1 MSLTPQWL
9 DELRTRV
16 SLSAL
21 IGRSVRVQKAGR
33 EFKAC
38 CPFHNEKTPSFTIN
52 DEKGFYHCLAGETRV
67 ITCQGVAAIADL
79 AGNTHTVLS
88 RSGAWIAAPFRSFG
102 KQRLWEIKL
111 SRNGIRKSLHAT
123 DGHRW
128 FVRGRSSET
137 TTSQLR
143 PGQRLDAAFPAG
155 RTDWAIDPEGV
166 RHGIVFGDGT
176 LMKAADGTVNLHGQK
191 DAELAA
197 WFPDQAH
204 HHRER
209 TNDGSLLPIYGGRAF
224 GHMKAFPENNASEAY
239 LLGFL
244 AGYFAADGHVAKDGT
259 VILNSATA
267 AHVDAVRDIATR
279 LGLST
284 FGRTT
289 QKRRGLHGRASD
301 VHRLHFVASSLAEPF
316 FLLSEARR
324 RHAAAAKA
332 FERLRWQVVSVS
344 PTDRIEEVFCA
355 EVPGEHCFAL
365 EDNILTGNC
374 FGCGAHG
381 DAIRWMTDH
390 QGLPFMDAVKEL
402 ALQAGME
409 VPAPDPRAAKRA
421 EEQKSLHDV
430 MEAAQAFFVRSLA
443 EDQGAQARAY
453 LASRGFPTHVV
464 KDFGFGY
471 APDSRTALKEAL
483 SQFPEEMLIEAG
495 LRIVVEDRDPYDR
508 FRGRLMLPICDPRG
522 RVIAFGGRILDKTKT
537 DSPKYLNSPDTP
549 LFDKGRTV
557 YNLHRASPASRQSG
571 RVVVVEGYMD
581 VVALAAAGI
590 AEAVAP
596 LGTAL
601 TEDQIERLWRMTECP
616 TLCFD
621 GDAAGQRAATR
632 AIVRALPLLRP
643 GHSLRIAV
651 LPDGLDPDDLIKQR
665 GAAAMQDLLGAA
677 RSMVEVLWD
686 IERAAAPLVTPEDK
700 AGLKARLMARADT
713 IRDGDIKALY
723 RRELLDRFGE
733 MAYARRERPPFQPG
747 FQGRGQRG
755 QASGRKGPWQPPPP
769 PLSAANTAKMQNI
782 GAGHGLLAA
791 VLAGMI
797 AQPQAIARHA
807 EALAR
812 LQPEDPAL
820 ADLLDAL
827 IGLTEMPRN
836 GPQPLESQD
845 VLTILAKRGLR
856 APTADDYAGM
866 RFGFLDG
873 KAEAAAE
880 ELAEAVGLLV
890 GLPAVEAAL
899 AEATQRH
906 EAEFSDETFAEQQ
919 RLRQRKLALV
929 ARLVQMNR
937 NRSGL
942 D

>member
-52 DEKGFYHCLAGETRV
+52 DEKGFYHC
-67 ITCQGVAAIADL
+67 
-79 AGNTHTVLS
+79 
-88 RSGAWIAAPFRSFG
+88 
-102 KQRLWEIKL
+102 
-111 SRNGIRKSLHAT
+111 
-123 DGHRW
+123 
-128 FVRGRSSET
+128 
-137 TTSQLR
+137 
-143 PGQRLDAAFPAG
+143 
-155 RTDWAIDPEGV
+155 
-166 RHGIVFGDGT
+166 
-176 LMKAADGTVNLHGQK
+176 
-191 DAELAA
+191 
-197 WFPDQAH
+197 
-204 HHRER
+204 
-209 TNDGSLLPIYGGRAF
+209 
-224 GHMKAFPENNASEAY
+224 
-239 LLGFL
+239 
-244 AGYFAADGHVAKDGT
+244 
-259 VILNSATA
+259 
-267 AHVDAVRDIATR
+267 
-279 LGLST
+279 
-284 FGRTT
+284 
-289 QKRRGLHGRASD
+289 
-301 VHRLHFVASSLAEPF
+301 
-316 FLLSEARR
+316 
-324 RHAAAAKA
+324 
-332 FERLRWQVVSVS
+332 
-344 PTDRIEEVFCA
+344 
-355 EVPGEHCFAL
+355 
-365 EDNILTGNC
+365 

-430 MEAAQAFFVRSLA
+430 MAAAQAFFVQSLA

-453 LASRGFPTHVV
+453 LASRGFPAHVV

-471 APDSRTALKEAL
+471 APDSRTALKAAL
-483 SQFPEEMLIEAG
+483 TQFPDEMLIEAG
-495 LRIVVEDRDPYDR
+495 LRIVVEGRDPYDR

-537 DSPKYLNSPDTP
+537 DAPKYLNSPDTP

-621 GDAAGQRAATR
+621 GDAAGQRAAAR

-665 GAAAMQDLLGAA
+665 GAAAMEDLLGAA

-686 IERAAAPLVTPEDK
+686 IERAAGPLVTPEDK
-700 AGLKARLMARADT
+700 AGLKARLMTHADT

-723 RRELLDRFGE
+723 RRDLLDRFGE
-733 MAYARRERPPFQPG
+733 LAYARRERPPFQP
-747 FQGRGQRG
+747 QQRG
-755 QASGRKGPWQPPPP
+755 SAPGGRKGPWQPAPP
-769 PLSAANTAKMQNI
+769 PLSAANTAKMQNV
-782 GAGHGLLAA
+782 GNGGDRLLAA
-791 VLAGMI
+791 VITSLI
-797 AQPQAIARHA
+797 AHPGEIPRHA
-807 EALAR
+807 EKLAR
-812 LQPEDPAL
+812 VRTGSARL
-820 ADLLDAL
+820 ASLLDAL
-827 IGLTEMPRN
+827 LMLVDAGRV
-836 GPQPLESQD
+836 LESNQ
-845 VLTILAKRGLR
+845 VRTILAERQLE
-856 APTADDYAGM
+856 PPTTADFAAFP
-866 RFGFLDG
+866 FGFLVPREGSTD
-873 KAEAAAE
+873 
-880 ELAEAVGLLV
+880 ELAEAVMLLV
-890 GLPAVEAAL
+890 EIPAVEEAL
-899 AEATQRH
+899 EEANLRYQ
-906 EAEFSDETFAEQQ
+906 AEFSPETEIEKE
-919 RLRQRKLALV
+919 RLRERLLALQ
-929 ARLVQMNR
+929 ARIGQMSR
-937 NRSGL
+937 NRGSL
-942 D
+942 